1 MKSTA
6 FNFDK
11 LPQKIYQPMDI
22 NKEKQKEDIV
32 QDEEVFLYKLYNIS
46 SKESQPKIPEL
57 IFIQEKINN
66 LEKTL
71 KILQSPVK
79 TILFHS
85 PPHYKTLQ
93 QNSEQNEQ
101 YWKEITIE
109 FIKQKHNTNM
119 SRRGFLIEMFIG
131 GPPHKPFFI
140 TLLYEERS
148 WLDQQRN

>member
-1 MKSTA
+1 MKFTA

-22 NKEKQKEDIV
+22 NKGKQKEDIV

-109 FIKQKHNTNM
+109 FIA
-119 SRRGFLIEMFIG
+119 
-131 GPPHKPFFI
+131 
-140 TLLYEERS
+140 
-148 WLDQQRN
+148 